1 MKKSASPPV
10 LVGTLA
16 EPFYAIS
23 FGILVALFSVKI
35 GSLLTPYYF
44 GYVFLTVIS
53 VEALLWSFNKPPQE
67 YEVFKPPKRERM
79 AETQNIPATP
89 EDAVPKKRQ
98 SPSSGAGKTEKV
110 VKESRFRRR
119 HKKNTSESPVESPP

>member
-1 MKKSASPPV
+1 MKKSSSPPV

-44 GYVFLTVIS
+44 GYVVLTVIS
-53 VEALLWSFNKPPQE
+53 VEALLWSFNKSPQE
-67 YEVFKPPKRERM
+67 YEVFKPPERERM
-79 AETQNIPATP
+79 AETQNSLATP

-98 SPSSGAGKTEKV
+98 SPSGAGKTEKV